1 MDLSEALA
9 SARRPAEAV
18 APLRFPAGK
27 ASERAAMER
36 LLREGLVTAPFDQI
50 ESQLEDLLSAED
62 PAGRR
67 SPPEKQDRRRELL
80 DGASP
85 AEWGTW
91 FFYPWSGRLVHL
103 LPKEAFAVLRSD
115 RNRYKITPTQQA

>member
-9 SARRPAEAV
+9 SARRPAEAF
-18 APLRFPAGK
+18 APLRFSPAR

-36 LLREGLVTAPFDQI
+36 LLKEGLVTAAFDTLGD
-50 ESQLEDLLSAED
+50 QLEELLSAED

-67 SPPEKQDRRRELL
+67 SPTEKQDRRRELMGGTRL
-80 DGASP
+80 D
-85 AEWGTW
+85 EWGNW

-103 LPKEAFAVLRSD
+103 LPAEAFAAL
-115 RNRYKITPTQQA
+115 